1 MPFQNYRKNY
11 KKNYGN
17 LQKKKWASLMRDVP
31 LTTVV
36 IDPTAT
42 GGSYATMVLNAA
54 ETATPTPTILKV
66 KYPKISVDFAFD
78 ATLLNNGFACI
89 MYVPQGVVINS
100 GLPVLHPEWIMAWR
114 NVPNDVT
121 STHHEIMLSS
131 SMSRNLQSGDSIVL
145 LFSFYNAAT
154 GPTSLR
160 ISARHSCVLRNN

>member
-1 MPFQNYRKNY
+1 MPYQNYRKNY

-114 NVPNDVT
+114 NACVPKIIKSFFV
-121 STHHEIMLSS
+121 IPF
-131 SMSRNLQSGDSIVL
+131 IVIIYL
-145 LFSFYNAAT
+145 NILKRTAEANKYLVRIF
-154 GPTSLR
+154 LR
-160 ISARHSCVLRNN
+160 I